1 MLSEIKER
9 VEAAEDRHIKLSQ
22 LSGFDS
28 MPYKMDEIF
37 YIRDCNQLLDLV
49 ERLGEALEECYNA
62 VQKSNAHLP
71 SGDESEVEALL
82 KELEPTE

>member
-1 MLSEIKER
+1 MGIKAIRER
-9 VEAAEDRHIKLSQ
+9 VKG
-22 LSGFDS
+22 LSGYSLAEPEPITSFEYAS
-28 MPYKMDEIF
+28 
-37 YIRDCNQLLDLV
+37 DCALLLDLV